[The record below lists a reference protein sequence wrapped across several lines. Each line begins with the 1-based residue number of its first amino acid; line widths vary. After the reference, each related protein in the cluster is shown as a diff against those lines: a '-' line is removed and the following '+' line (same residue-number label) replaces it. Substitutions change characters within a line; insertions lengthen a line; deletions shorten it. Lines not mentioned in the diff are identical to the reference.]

1 MMKKSLFFLLSMLL
15 FVSCNGQ
22 KREGASTE
30 VVLETTLGD
39 IHIVLFDD
47 TPGHRDNIVQN
58 VKDGKYDGVTFHRV
72 IRNFM
77 IQTGDPATK
86 NASGIAQATDS
97 SAAKAT
103 AERIPAE
110 IVYPKYFHQ
119 RGFVGAARDGD
130 DENPERMSDKYQ
142 FYIVTGKVCSEGDLD
157 GYESAREEREAQV
170 LFEKICKQHQNEID
184 ALRAARETRRLSDKL
199 ETLLDEAR
207 MKVMEN
213 PPLTYTRAQRSAYR
227 SKGGAP
233 WLDGEYTVFGEVVEG
248 MAVVEKI
255 QKIRTNA
262 QDVPLAEVRIR
273 KAYVK

>member
-1 MMKKSLFFLLSMLL
+1 MKKSLFFLLSMLL

-39 IHIVLFDD
+39 IHIALFDD
-47 TPGHRDNIVQN
+47 TPGHRDNIVKN

-86 NASGIAQATDS
+86 STNGVAQASD
-97 SAAKAT
+97 SAAAKT
-103 AERIPAE
+103 PTERIPAE

-130 DENPERMSDKYQ
+130 DENPDRMSDKYQ
-142 FYIVTGKVCSEGDLD
+142 FYIITGKICSDDDLD
-157 GYESAREEREAQV
+157 GYESAREERDAQI
-170 LFEKICKQHQNEID
+170 LFEKISKQQQKEID
-184 ALRAARETRRLSDKL
+184 ALRAAREQRRLSDKL

-262 QDVPLAEVRIR
+262 QDVPLAEVRIK
-273 KAYVK
+273 KAYIK

>member
-1 MMKKSLFFLLSMLL
+1 MKKSLFFLLSMLL

-47 TPGHRDNIVQN
+47 TPGHRDNIVKN

-86 NASGIAQATDS
+86 GTNGVVQASD
-97 SAAKAT
+97 SAAAKT
-103 AERIPAE
+103 PTERIPAE

-130 DENPERMSDKYQ
+130 DENPDRMSDKYQ
-142 FYIVTGKVCSEGDLD
+142 FYIITGKICSDDDLD
-157 GYESAREEREAQV
+157 GYESAREERDAQI
-170 LFEKICKQHQNEID
+170 LFEKICKQHQKEID
-184 ALRAARETRRLSDKL
+184 ALRAAREQRRLSDKL

-207 MKVMEN
+207 MKMMEN

-255 QKIRTNA
+255 QKIKTNA
-262 QDVPLAEVRIR
+262 QDVPLAEVRIKR
-273 KAYVK
+273 AYIK

>member
-1 MMKKSLFFLLSMLL
+1 MKKSLFFLLSMLL

-47 TPGHRDNIVQN
+47 TPGHRDNIVKN

-86 NASGIAQATDS
+86 DTDGVVQASG
-97 SAAKAT
+97 SAAAKT
-103 AERIPAE
+103 PTERIPAE

-130 DENPERMSDKYQ
+130 DENPDRMSDKYQ
-142 FYIVTGKVCSEGDLD
+142 FYIITGKICSDGDLD
-157 GYESAREEREAQV
+157 GYESAREERDAQI
-170 LFEKICKQHQNEID
+170 LFEKICKQHQKEID
-184 ALRAARETRRLSDKL
+184 ALRAACEQRRLSDKL

-262 QDVPLAEVRIR
+262 QDVPLAEVRIKR
-273 KAYVK
+273 AYIK

>member
-1 MMKKSLFFLLSMLL
+1 MKKSLFFLLSMLL

-22 KREGASTE
+22 KREGANTE
-30 VVLETTLGD
+30 MVLETTLGD
-39 IHIVLFDD
+39 MHIVLFDD
-47 TPGHRDNIVQN
+47 TPGHRDNIVKN

-86 NASGIAQATDS
+86 GTDGVAQVSD
-97 SAAKAT
+97 SAAAKT
-103 AERIPAE
+103 PTERIPAE

-130 DENPERMSDKYQ
+130 DENPDRKSDKYQ
-142 FYIVTGKVCSEGDLD
+142 FYIITGKICSDGDLD
-157 GYESAREEREAQV
+157 GYESAREERDAQI
-170 LFEKICKQHQNEID
+170 LFEKICKQHQKEID
-184 ALRAARETRRLSDKL
+184 ALRAAREQRRLSDKL

-213 PPLTYTRAQRSAYR
+213 PPITYTRAQRSAYR

-262 QDVPLAEVRIR
+262 QDVPLAEVRIKR
-273 KAYVK
+273 AYIK

>member
-1 MMKKSLFFLLSMLL
+1 MKKSLFFLLSMLL

-47 TPGHRDNIVQN
+47 TPGHRDNIVKN

-86 NASGIAQATDS
+86 GGNGVVQASD
-97 SAAKAT
+97 SAAKAPT
-103 AERIPAE
+103 ERIPAE

-130 DENPERMSDKYQ
+130 DENPDRMSDKYQ
-142 FYIVTGKVCSEGDLD
+142 FYIITGKICSDDDLD
-157 GYESAREEREAQV
+157 GYESAREERDAQT
-170 LFEKICKQHQNEID
+170 LFEKICKQHQKEID
-184 ALRAARETRRLSDKL
+184 ALRAAREQRRLSDKL

-207 MKVMEN
+207 MKMIEN

-227 SKGGAP
+227 SRGGAP

-255 QKIRTNA
+255 QKIKTNA
-262 QDVPLAEVRIR
+262 QDVPLAEVRIKR
-273 KAYVK
+273 AYIK

>member
-1 MMKKSLFFLLSMLL
+1 MKKSLFFLLSMLL

-47 TPGHRDNIVQN
+47 TPGHRDNIVKN

-86 NASGIAQATDS
+86 GTNGAAQASD
-97 SAAKAT
+97 SAAAKT
-103 AERIPAE
+103 PTERIPAE

-130 DENPERMSDKYQ
+130 DENPDRMSDKYQ
-142 FYIVTGKVCSEGDLD
+142 FYIITGKICSDDDLD
-157 GYESAREEREAQV
+157 GYESAREERDAQI
-170 LFEKICKQHQNEID
+170 LFEKICKQHQKEID
-184 ALRAARETRRLSDKL
+184 ALRAAREQRRLSDKL

-207 MKVMEN
+207 MKMMEN

-227 SKGGAP
+227 SRGGAP

-255 QKIRTNA
+255 QKIKTNA
-262 QDVPLAEVRIR
+262 QDVPLAEVRIKR
-273 KAYVK
+273 AYIK

>member
-1 MMKKSLFFLLSMLL
+1 MKKSLFFLLSMLL

-47 TPGHRDNIVQN
+47 TPGHRDNIVKN

-86 NASGIAQATDS
+86 TANGAAQASD
-97 SAAKAT
+97 SAAAKT
-103 AERIPAE
+103 PTERIPAE

-130 DENPERMSDKYQ
+130 DENPDRMSDKYQ
-142 FYIVTGKVCSEGDLD
+142 FYIITGKICSDDDLD
-157 GYESAREEREAQV
+157 GYESAREERDAQI
-170 LFEKICKQHQNEID
+170 LFEKICKQHQKEID
-184 ALRAARETRRLSDKL
+184 ALRAAREQRRLSDKL

-207 MKVMEN
+207 MKMMEN

-227 SKGGAP
+227 SRGGAP

-255 QKIRTNA
+255 QKIKTNA
-262 QDVPLAEVRIR
+262 QDVPLAEVRIKR
-273 KAYVK
+273 AYIK

>member
-1 MMKKSLFFLLSMLL
+1 MLL

-39 IHIVLFDD
+39 IHIALFDD
-47 TPGHRDNIVQN
+47 TPGHRDNIVKN
-58 VKDGKYDGVTFHRV
+58 VRDGKYDGVTFHRV

-86 NASGIAQATDS
+86 VADGQAQAADS
-97 SAAKAT
+97 TAAKAPT
-103 AERIPAE
+103 ERIPAE

-142 FYIVTGKVCSEGDLD
+142 FYIITGKICSDGDLD
-157 GYESAREEREAQV
+157 GYESAREERDAQI
-170 LFEKICKQHQNEID
+170 LFEQICKQHQTEID
-184 ALRAARETRRLSDKL
+184 ALRAARQPRQLSDKL

-227 SKGGAP
+227 SRGGAP

>member
-1 MMKKSLFFLLSMLL
+1 MKKSLFFLLSMLL

-47 TPGHRDNIVQN
+47 TPGHRDNIVKN

-86 NASGIAQATDS
+86 GTNGVAQASD
-97 SAAKAT
+97 SAAAKT
-103 AERIPAE
+103 PTERIPAE

-130 DENPERMSDKYQ
+130 DENPDRMSDKYQ
-142 FYIVTGKVCSEGDLD
+142 FYIITGKVCSDGDLD
-157 GYESAREEREAQV
+157 GYESAREERDAQI
-170 LFEKICKQHQNEID
+170 LFEKICKQHQKEID
-184 ALRAARETRRLSDKL
+184 ALRAAREQRRLSDKL

-207 MKVMEN
+207 MKMMEN

-227 SKGGAP
+227 SRGGAP

-255 QKIRTNA
+255 QKIKTNA
-262 QDVPLAEVRIR
+262 QDVPLAEVRIKR
-273 KAYVK
+273 AYIK

>member
-1 MMKKSLFFLLSMLL
+1 MRKYLFFLFSMLL

-39 IHIVLFDD
+39 IHIALFDD
-47 TPGHRDNIVQN
+47 TPGHRDNIVKN
-58 VKDGKYDGVTFHRV
+58 VRDGKYDGVTFHRV

-86 NASGIAQATDS
+86 VADGQAQAADS
-97 SAAKAT
+97 TAAKAPT
-103 AERIPAE
+103 ERIPAE

-142 FYIVTGKVCSEGDLD
+142 FYIITGKICSDGDLD
-157 GYESAREEREAQV
+157 GYESAREERDAQI
-170 LFEKICKQHQNEID
+170 LFEQICKQHQTEID
-184 ALRAARETRRLSDKL
+184 ALRAARQPRQLSDKL

-227 SKGGAP
+227 SRGGAP

>member
-1 MMKKSLFFLLSMLL
+1 MLL

-47 TPGHRDNIVQN
+47 TPGHRDNIVKN

-86 NASGIAQATDS
+86 STNGVAQASD
-97 SAAKAT
+97 SAAAKT
-103 AERIPAE
+103 PTERIPAE

-130 DENPERMSDKYQ
+130 DENPDRMSDKYQ
-142 FYIVTGKVCSEGDLD
+142 FYIITGKICSDDDLD
-157 GYESAREEREAQV
+157 GYESAREERDAQI
-170 LFEKICKQHQNEID
+170 LFEKICKQHQKEID
-184 ALRAARETRRLSDKL
+184 ALRAAREQRRLSDKL

-227 SKGGAP
+227 SRGGAP

-255 QKIRTNA
+255 QKIKTNA
-262 QDVPLAEVRIR
+262 QDVPLAEVRIKR
-273 KAYVK
+273 AYIK

>member
-1 MMKKSLFFLLSMLL
+1 MKKSLFFLLSMLL

-47 TPGHRDNIVQN
+47 TPGHRDNIVKN

-77 IQTGDPATK
+77 IQTGDTATK
-86 NASGIAQATDS
+86 STNGVAQASD
-97 SAAKAT
+97 SAAAKT
-103 AERIPAE
+103 PTERIPAE

-130 DENPERMSDKYQ
+130 DENPDRMSDKYQ
-142 FYIVTGKVCSEGDLD
+142 FYIITGKICSDDDLD
-157 GYESAREEREAQV
+157 GYESAREERDAQI
-170 LFEKICKQHQNEID
+170 LFEKICKQHQKEID
-184 ALRAARETRRLSDKL
+184 ALRAAREQRRLSDKL

-227 SKGGAP
+227 SRGGAP

-255 QKIRTNA
+255 QKIKTNA
-262 QDVPLAEVRIR
+262 QDVPLAEVRIKR
-273 KAYVK
+273 AYIK

>member
-1 MMKKSLFFLLSMLL
+1 MKKSLFFLLSMLL

-47 TPGHRDNIVQN
+47 TPGHRDNIVKN

-86 NASGIAQATDS
+86 GTNGVAQVSDS
-97 SAAKAT
+97 AT
-103 AERIPAE
+103 AKVPTERIPAE

-130 DENPERMSDKYQ
+130 DENPDRMSDKYQ
-142 FYIVTGKVCSEGDLD
+142 FYIITGKICSDDDLD
-157 GYESAREEREAQV
+157 GYESAREERDAQI
-170 LFEKICKQHQNEID
+170 LFEKICKQHQKEID
-184 ALRAARETRRLSDKL
+184 ALRAAREQRRLSDKL

-207 MKVMEN
+207 MKMMEN

-227 SKGGAP
+227 SRGGAP

-255 QKIRTNA
+255 QKIKTNA
-262 QDVPLAEVRIR
+262 QDVPLVEVRIKR
-273 KAYVK
+273 AYIK